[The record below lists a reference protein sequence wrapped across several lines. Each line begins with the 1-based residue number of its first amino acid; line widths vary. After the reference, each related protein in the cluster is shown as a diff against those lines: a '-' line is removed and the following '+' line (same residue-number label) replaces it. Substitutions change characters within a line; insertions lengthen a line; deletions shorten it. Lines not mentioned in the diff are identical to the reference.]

1 MNTPGV
7 LTEAT
12 ADLAW
17 ALLLAVSWRVLE
29 GGCHDQSRQVP
40 WLGT

>member
-1 MNTPGV
+1 VPAATARHRGAITPDV

-17 ALLLAVSWRVLE
+17 ALLMAAA
-29 GGCHDQSRQVP
+29 
-40 WLGT
+40 